1 MGLLVSIIEKGGS
14 NMDAT
19 TIGIDLAKNVFQLHG
34 ADAQGMTVFT
44 KRLSR
49 KQFLPF
55 LAKLPPCLIGIE
67 VCSGANYWA
76 RRLRALG
83 HEVRQMSPQFVKP
96 YVKTNKNDYNDA
108 QAICEAVAQPD
119 MRFVPSKS
127 IEQQDLQALHR
138 VRTRLIRD
146 RTALVNQTRGLLREY
161 GVFLPVGIRPFR
173 AQLPE
178 VLEDAENELTVLT
191 REIIADQ
198 AQRLRELDQRIADY
212 DRRIDRYF
220 RASEACQRLASVDGV
235 GPIAA
240 TALFA
245 AVGDV
250 HCFRN
255 GRHLAAWLGLVPR
268 QHSSGDRH
276 RLLGISKRGDTYL
289 RTLLIHGAR
298 SVMRRCGTRT
308 DARGQWMREIKDRR
322 GFNRA
327 CVALANKNARI
338 LWALMANQDTYR
350 QAA

>member
-1 MGLLVSIIEKGGS
+1 
-14 NMDAT
+14 MDAT

-34 ADAQGMTVFT
+34 VNAYGKTVFT

-49 KQFLPF
+49 AKFLPF
-55 LAKLPPCLIGIE
+55 LANLPPCLIGIE
-67 VCSGANYWA
+67 VCSSANYWA
-76 RRLRALG
+76 RRLRELG
-83 HEVRQMSPQFVKP
+83 HQVRQISPQFVKP

-108 QAICEAVAQPD
+108 QAICEAVSRPD
-119 MRFVPSKS
+119 MRFVPPKS

-138 VRTRLIRD
+138 VRMRLVRD

-161 GVFLPVGIRPFR
+161 GVFLPVGIRSFR
-173 AQLPE
+173 SKLPE
-178 VLEDAENELTVLT
+178 VLEDAENELTTLT

-198 AQRLRELDQRIADY
+198 AQRLRELDERIAAY
-212 DRRIDRYF
+212 DRRIDRCF
-220 RASEACQRLASVDGV
+220 RDNAVCTRLSSVPGV
-235 GPIAA
+235 GPVAA
-240 TALFA
+240 TALVA
-245 AVGDV
+245 AVGDA
-250 HCFRN
+250 HCFKN
-255 GRHLAAWLGLVPR
+255 GRHFAAWLGLVPR

-298 SVMRRCGTRT
+298 SVMHRCDDRT
-308 DARGQWMREIKDRR
+308 DARSQWMRELKDRR

-338 LWALMANQDTYR
+338 LWALMMNEDTYR